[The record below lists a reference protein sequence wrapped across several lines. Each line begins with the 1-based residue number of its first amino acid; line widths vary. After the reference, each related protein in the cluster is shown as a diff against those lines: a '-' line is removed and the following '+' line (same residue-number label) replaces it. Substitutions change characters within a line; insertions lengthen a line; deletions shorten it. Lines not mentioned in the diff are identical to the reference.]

1 MAILEVVETGHG
13 HVTDL
18 RHELDRVRD
27 ALDRTDAVLG
37 VTDDALA
44 RAEEAIEA
52 SRRIAPV
59 VAAVL
64 GVTVVAVA
72 TILVLRSRR
81 RREDRPR

>member
-1 MAILEVVETGHG
+1 MAILDVVETGHG

-18 RHELDRVRD
+18 RHELDRVRG

-37 VTDDALA
+37 VTDEALA

-59 VAAVL
+59 VLTVL

-72 TILVLRSRR
+72 AVLVLRSRR
-81 RREDRPR
+81 HRDDAAG

>member
-1 MAILEVVETGHG
+1 MALLEVVETGHG
-13 HVTDL
+13 HVADL
-18 RHELDRVRD
+18 RHELDRVRG

-59 VAAVL
+59 VLTVL
-64 GVTVVAVA
+64 GVTAVAVA
-72 TILVLRSRR
+72 AVLLLRSRR
-81 RREDRPR
+81 RRATEGT